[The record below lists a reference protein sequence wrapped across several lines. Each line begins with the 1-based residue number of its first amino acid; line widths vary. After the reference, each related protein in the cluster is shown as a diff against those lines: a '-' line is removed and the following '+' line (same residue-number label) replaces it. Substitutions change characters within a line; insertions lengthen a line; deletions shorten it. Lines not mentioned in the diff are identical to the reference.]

1 LRFGEALHALV
12 QSAQTD
18 EAYEHSPG
26 ENSQSNFEI
35 ARHYG

>member
-1 LRFGEALHALV
+1 VE
-12 QSAQTD
+12 SAQTD
-18 EAYEHSPG
+18 EACQHGHG